1 MMLSFEKKYIKT
13 LSMLRLAID
22 YSNILLSVNI
32 VNSKNAPIPV
42 SISDFSTLFLL
53 NINLLQSKDKILFHS
68 SLFFIKQLVVDT
80 HTFLKEVIQPQL
92 PLGLPCYD
100 FTPVMNHK
108 VVSAQISYPLLLQP
122 TPMV

>member
-1 MMLSFEKKYIKT
+1 MLSFEKKYIKT

-32 VNSKNAPIPV
+32 VNLKNAPIPV